1 MNKDMF
7 ESKWKQIRSQTPT
20 WWSLMGDHDLLKVDK
35 AEVKFDKYVTM
46 LRVKYGFT
54 NDQAKKEIIKRM
66 AGLDTEQNNSAKI
79 V

>member
-1 MNKDMF
+1 
-7 ESKWKQIRSQTPT
+7 
-20 WWSLMGDHDLLKVDK
+20 MGDHDLLKVDK

-66 AGLDTEQNNSAKI
+66 AGLDTEQNNSTKI